1 MVRTKDSLEKE
12 DANFNY
18 CFAKWQEFTTLTVE
32 ETENYREL
40 VKFLTGK
47 NILIEHQRKRP
58 NREYKTKPV
67 ICKETQKIY
76 ESLTE
81 CAKSINSTLT
91 AVSQAIK
98 RKTRVNGKY
107 TIEFI

>member
-58 NREYKTKPV
+58 NREYKTKP
-67 ICKETQKIY
+67 TQGTARRTKQNEGGISAQIDRLLKKFEEEDKLNEID
-76 ESLTE
+76 ES
-81 CAKSINSTLT
+81 
-91 AVSQAIK
+91 
-98 RKTRVNGKY
+98 
-107 TIEFI
+107 